1 MEKMYIDI
9 EELSNLINISI
20 TTINRWIKKGKI
32 PTYKVGKSR
41 LFDKKEILE
50 WMKEK
55 KEI

>member
-1 MEKMYIDI
+1 MEQKYIDI
-9 EELSNLINISI
+9 EELSELLHIS
-20 TTINRWIKKGKI
+20 TSTINRWVKKGTV
-32 PTYKVGKSR
+32 PTYKVGSRR